1 MRTLLSVLAASVLAA
16 SCASMTTSFSEVSG
30 DRFNQAPVD
39 RRAVNIVSVGNTSG
53 WANNSPVQVEPGL
66 HRVVITSRNHRG
78 FQGRTVAF
86 DLNVEPCTRY
96 YINAQFANPV
106 TPDFVPVID
115 HQETIAGCVWPRPS
129 RS

>member
-1 MRTLLSVLAASVLAA
+1 
-16 SCASMTTSFSEVSG
+16 MTTSYSEVVG

-39 RRAVNIVSVGNTSG
+39 RRAVDIVSVGGTSG
-53 WANNSPVQVEPGL
+53 WANGSPVQVNPGL
-66 HRVVITSRNHRG
+66 QRVVISSQNHRG
-78 FQGRTVAF
+78 FRGRTVAF
-86 DLNVEPCTRY
+86 ELNVEPCTRY